1 MSEAGTS
8 SLRPP
13 TGPLG
18 DVGSAA
24 LGVGFLGAGAVTQA
38 IHLPSISQLPDLFT
52 VRVVMDANESAA
64 ASVAA
69 RVGAR
74 ATTSVD
80 DLLGDDSVDVVV
92 VCSPPAFHAEQVVAA
107 CRAGKR
113 AVLCEKPFTTSVAE
127 ASLVAQASVETGV
140 PVLVGTMHAYDPGW
154 LAFAE
159 AWGAGHGDARH
170 LRCSAVLPPNPRF
183 EDLATEVTDRQ
194 AGVVTPAA
202 SIDDQAN
209 VLRAGI
215 LGLAT
220 HDLPLVRSLL
230 TEPGHVVVHTART
243 LTPFGYLL
251 VFSCGEQ
258 VVELHALMS
267 ANWDPRWTL
276 EVYERDRVGAVDF
289 TPSYVQA
296 GSATATISSG
306 NRRVQLGPFGHNGYV
321 EEWRHLHEVAG
332 GRPPRHQPADLVAD
346 LTFALDLA
354 EGAEAALR
362 GVAEAEVLR

>member
-1 MSEAGTS
+1 MSDSPTS
-8 SLRPP
+8 S
-13 TGPLG
+13 TTTPLP
-18 DVGSAA
+18 DST
-24 LGVGFLGAGAVTQA
+24 LGVGFLGGGAVTQA
-38 IHLPSISQLPDLFT
+38 IHLPALSRLPDLFG
-52 VRVVMDANESAA
+52 VRVVMDASESAA

-80 DLLGDDSVDVVV
+80 DLLEDESVDVIV
-92 VCSPPAFHAEQVVAA
+92 VCSPPEFHAEQVVAA

-127 ASLVAQASVETGV
+127 ASLVAQASAETGV

-159 AWGAGHGDARH
+159 AWGAGTGDARH

-183 EDLATEVTDRQ
+183 EDLATEVTNRQGGAMPDASSVDDR
-194 AGVVTPAA
+194 
-202 SIDDQAN
+202 AN
-209 VLRAGI
+209 LLRAGI

-220 HDLPLVRSLL
+220 HDLPLVRGLL
-230 TEPGHVVVHTART
+230 TGPGDLVVHTARA
-243 LTPFGYLL
+243 LTPFGYLV
-251 VFSCGEQ
+251 VFSCGAQ

-276 EVYERDRVGAVDF
+276 EVYADQRVGTVDF

-306 NRRVQLGPFGHNGYV
+306 DSRVRLGPFDHNGYV
-321 EEWRHLHEVAG
+321 EEWRHLHDVAG
-332 GRPPRHQPADLVAD
+332 GHPPRYQPADLAAD

-362 GVAEAEVLR
+362 GASESAVLR